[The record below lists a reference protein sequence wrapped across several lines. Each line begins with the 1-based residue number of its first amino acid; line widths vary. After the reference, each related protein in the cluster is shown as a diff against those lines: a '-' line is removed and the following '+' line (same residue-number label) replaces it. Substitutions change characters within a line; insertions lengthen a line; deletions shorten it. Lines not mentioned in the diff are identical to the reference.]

1 MYSLST
7 AAWVHN
13 VIIWRTYMVNQNKPV
28 LPLMMLIVLNMRAK
42 HWYLDLQEYAVKL
55 FVML

>member
-1 MYSLST
+1 
-7 AAWVHN
+7 
-13 VIIWRTYMVNQNKPV
+13 
-28 LPLMMLIVLNMRAK
+28 MMLIVLNMRAK